1 MSTDDSV
8 TGPINFGNPVESTM
22 RELAEVVIS
31 VTGSKSRIEFK
42 PLPQDDPKQRCPDIS
57 RAQEILRWQPQV
69 ALTDGLRRTAE
80 YFDKLLTAGTDRGRR

>member
-1 MSTDDSV
+1 
-8 TGPINFGNPVESTM
+8 M

-42 PLPQDDPKQRCPDIS
+42 PLPQDDPKQRCPDIAK
-57 RAQEILRWQPQV
+57 AQEVLRWQPQV

-80 YFDKLLTAGTDRGRR
+80 YFDKLLTAGTDMGRR